1 LYSRN
6 TVKLETSE
14 MIAQRKLKE
23 LILAGE
29 LPMNEFLSQRML
41 AERID
46 ASIVSLRAA
55 LRYLE
60 SEGLIESVPR
70 WGVRI
75 PAETPESL
83 QDRYFVREVIE
94 VAAVR
99 RMLERKA
106 TGCREILLAKA
117 DVCDRMAKEKPDKA
131 VRFAEVHFDF
141 HHALAECSGS
151 KLLVD
156 CIDRL
161 SLRTL
166 MFWNA
171 QRGWAHGL
179 SRIQHVR
186 LVEDLFGEGVE
197 SAEQAIRDHVRQ
209 GLEYELQAPDG
220 RPDTAEAHSPDRS
233 RS

>member
-1 LYSRN
+1 M
-6 TVKLETSE
+6 KLETSE

-29 LPMNEFLSQRML
+29 LPLNEFLSQRML
-41 AERID
+41 AERVD
-46 ASIVSLRAA
+46 SSIVSLRAA

-83 QDRYFVREVIE
+83 RDRYFVREVIE

-99 RMLERKA
+99 RMLEQQA
-106 TGCREILLAKA
+106 AGCREILLAKA
-117 DVCDRMAKEKPDKA
+117 DVCDQMAKERPDKA

-141 HHALAECSGS
+141 HHTLAECSGS
-151 KLLVD
+151 TLLVD

-179 SRIQHVR
+179 SRIQHVK
-186 LVEDLFGEGVE
+186 LVEDLFGKSVE
-197 SAEQAIRDHVRQ
+197 NAEQAIRDHVRQ
-209 GLEYELQAPDG
+209 GLEYELQALNET
-220 RPDTAEAHSPDRS
+220 PDTPEVYSRDRS